1 MNKTVL
7 LPQSPLS
14 LTLTLALLAAT
25 AAAALAQTPALAPP
39 AARIGDAMIS
49 ADQRGYE
56 QMQSR
61 IKALNDAGLPLRDQH
76 LAQAQC
82 WLDASFHEYT
92 RNDRGP
98 WPQAALDQA
107 GRLVDA
113 LAARQA
119 PPAETPLVA
128 GAERIRPDLWA
139 RALGLRSHAGWS
151 CAQAR
156 AACGEV
162 ELVHA
167 GHEQAQL
174 GWRHAKPYVQ
184 IAEDLI
190 GDAEALAQACV
201 PRAAAPATASAA
213 TTTAATPVPVPAT
226 AASTPSTATPATAAA
241 VPPAAALRDPQ
252 QVLLFAMVAFRFDGD
267 ELGDIAAG
275 GKVSLQALLQ
285 RLREERLVVQTVE
298 LSGHADRLN
307 GSRRA
312 GYNQALSEKRLRA
325 VRDYLVQQGLAA
337 DRISAEAFGDRQP
350 RESCERI
357 RARGIAL
364 RDCLLP
370 NRRVEVIVTTRRP

>member
-7 LPQSPLS
+7 LSQSVLS
-14 LTLTLALLAAT
+14 LALLAAAG
-25 AAAALAQTPALAPP
+25 AAFAQTPTLAPP
-39 AARIGDAMIS
+39 AARIGDATIS

-61 IKALNDAGLPLRDQH
+61 IKALNDAGVPLRDQH
-76 LAQAQC
+76 LAKAQC

-92 RNDRGP
+92 RNDRSA

-151 CAQAR
+151 CAQAK

-190 GDAEALAQACV
+190 GDAEALAQACA
-201 PRAAAPATASAA
+201 PRVAATSAAAA
-213 TTTAATPVPVPAT
+213 TTTATTTAVVPMPGPAASAAAT
-226 AASTPSTATPATAAA
+226 AATAAPATGAVAAA
-241 VPPAAALRDPQ
+241 RDPQ

-307 GSRRA
+307 GSHRA

-325 VRDYLVQQGLAA
+325 VRDYLVQQGLPA
-337 DRISAEAFGDRQP
+337 DRISAQAFGDRQP

>member
-7 LPQSPLS
+7 FPSVM
-14 LTLTLALLAAT
+14 TLALLAA
-25 AAAALAQTPALAPP
+25 AGAALAQTPTLAPP
-39 AARIGDAMIS
+39 AARIGDATIS

-56 QMQSR
+56 QMQAR
-61 IKALNDAGLPLRDQH
+61 IKALNDAGLPLRDRH

-107 GRLVDA
+107 GRIVDA

-139 RALGLRSHAGWS
+139 RAAALRNHAGWS

-190 GDAEALAQACV
+190 GDAEAQA
-201 PRAAAPATASAA
+201 RAC
-213 TTTAATPVPVPAT
+213 
-226 AASTPSTATPATAAA
+226 
-241 VPPAAALRDPQ
+241 VPPAAPTVAAPQ
-252 QVLLFAMVAFRFDGD
+252 PAPVAAVPAPVAPAAAVVAAPREPQPVLLFAMVAFRFDRD
-267 ELGDIAAG
+267 AMGDIAAG
-275 GKVSLQALLQ
+275 GQVSLQALLQ

-298 LSGHADRLN
+298 LSGHADRLKPA
-307 GSRRA
+307 GHA
-312 GYNQALSEKRLRA
+312 GYNQALSERRLRA
-325 VRDYLVQQGLAA
+325 VRDYLVQQGLPA
-337 DRISAEAFGDRQP
+337 DRISAQAFGDQKP

>member
-7 LPQSPLS
+7 SQSLM
-14 LTLTLALLAAT
+14 TLALLAAAG
-25 AAAALAQTPALAPP
+25 AAPAQSPALAPP
-39 AARIGDAMIS
+39 AARIGDATIS

-61 IKALNDAGLPLRDQH
+61 IKALNDGGLPLRDRH

-113 LAARQA
+113 LAARQV

-139 RALGLRSHAGWS
+139 RAAALRGHAGWS
-151 CAQAR
+151 CAQAK

-201 PRAAAPATASAA
+201 PRAVATTAAAAPPTAIAPVAAPVAASAPATAA
-213 TTTAATPVPVPAT
+213 P
-226 AASTPSTATPATAAA
+226 AAS
-241 VPPAAALRDPQ
+241 PAAGVAAPRDPQ

-267 ELGDIAAG
+267 ALGDIAAG
-275 GKVSLQALLQ
+275 GKVSLQAMLQ

-298 LSGHADRLN
+298 LSGHADRLKAGN
-307 GSRRA
+307 GRA
-312 GYNQALSEKRLRA
+312 GYNQALSERRLRA

-337 DRISAEAFGDRQP
+337 DRISAQAFGDSQP